1 MSEYVDSKSL
11 HDPRGPEEDP
21 AAVERRVRR
30 DMCAATALS
39 VAASLFV
46 WPWRVTAGLLLGGAL
61 ALFNFHWLASSVRAV
76 FGAADEGTIP
86 KLGASRYVLRYFV
99 VAGLV
104 FAAYRLNVVSLV
116 AVLVGMCSF
125 AAAALVEGFRQLY
138 FSFAGREDS

>member
-1 MSEYVDSKSL
+1 MSDGVDSEGL
-11 HDPRGPEEDP
+11 GDPRGAEDDP
-21 AAVERRVRR
+21 AAVERRLRR

-39 VAASLFV
+39 VAASLLV

-76 FGAADEGTIP
+76 FGALDEGTVP
-86 KLGASRYVLRYFV
+86 KLGAARYVLRYFV

-104 FAAYRLNVVSLV
+104 FAAYWLDAVSLV

-125 AAAALVEGFRQLY
+125 AAAALAEGFRQLY
-138 FSFAGREDS
+138 FSFVGREDS